1 MDGAAGRAENNYFR
15 GSAYLSATLSQ
26 HSFRILYLPAMGM
39 ACTRNIM
46 VNIRPVIKTD
56 TPALYEIALKTGDA
70 GEDATALYK
79 DPKLVGHI
87 YAAPYAIFEPQSCFV
102 AEDDEGVAGY
112 IVGAS
117 NTSAFA
123 DRLEADW
130 WPLLRPQYEDP
141 SDIPFDEWTADQ
153 LRAFLIHNPHQT
165 PQRIVDTYPS
175 HLHINLLPRMQG
187 QKIGYQL
194 MERFLATMDMAGSRG
209 VHLGVS
215 ATNERAIR
223 FYENFG
229 FREAQHR
236 KDRGETIWYRIAL

>member
-1 MDGAAGRAENNYFR
+1 
-15 GSAYLSATLSQ
+15 
-26 HSFRILYLPAMGM
+26 MGV

-117 NTSAFA
+117 NTSAF
-123 DRLEADW
+123 E
-130 WPLLRPQYEDP
+130 
-141 SDIPFDEWTADQ
+141 EWTADQ

-236 KDRGETIWYRIAL
+236 QDRCETIWYRIAL